1 MVVVAISGLHGTGK
15 TTAAKFLVKK
25 FKLEYVGAGEVF
37 RKMAKE
43 RKMTL
48 EEFSDYA
55 ERHPSIDM
63 MIDKRTASMAKKKN
77 VLIDGRLAGWM
88 AKKADFRIL
97 LTAPIEIRVKRI
109 VGRESRS
116 FKEVLKETEARE
128 ESEAKRFKKFYK
140 IDVYDYTPF
149 DLVVNTGSLTK
160 SAMVKI
166 LEISVASIIA
176 RKN

>member
-15 TTAAKFLVKK
+15 TTAAKFLAKK
-25 FKLEYVGAGEVF
+25 FKLKYVGAGEVF

-55 ERHPSIDM
+55 ERNPSIDR
-63 MIDKRTASMAKKKN
+63 MIDKRTAEMAKKKN

-88 AKKADFRIL
+88 AKKADLRIL

-109 VGRESRS
+109 VGREKRN
-116 FKEVLKETEARE
+116 FREVLKETEARE

-140 IDVYDYTPF
+140 IDVNDYTSF
-149 DLVVNTGSLTK
+149 DLVLNTGSLTK
-160 SAMVKI
+160 KAMAKI
-166 LEISVASIIA
+166 LEISVSSVIVQK
-176 RKN
+176 R